1 MMFGA
6 QHQQNAVKSGYWP
19 LFRYNPM
26 NEKGKRF
33 TLDSKEPILPLKDF
47 LYDETRF
54 SILERQ
60 NPENARILLAEA
72 ENGAQEHLERLL
84 ALKAL

>member
-1 MMFGA
+1 MMYGA

-19 LFRYNPM
+19 LFRYNPLKA
-26 NEKGKRF
+26 KGERF
-33 TLDSKEPILPLKDF
+33 SLDSKDAVLPLKNF
-47 LYDETRF
+47 MYDETRF

-60 NPENARILLAEA
+60 NPEHANELLE
-72 ENGAQEHLERLL
+72 GAQEGVLEHWGKLL

>member
-1 MMFGA
+1 MMYGA

-26 NEKGKRF
+26 KPRGERLS
-33 TLDSKEPILPLKDF
+33 LDSKDAVLPLKDF
-47 LYDETRF
+47 MYDETRF

-60 NPENARILLAEA
+60 NPEAAGIMLAGA
-72 ENGAQEHLERLL
+72 EDGVHEHWARLL